1 VKALRRQLYSAG
13 LLLVGLAAS
22 GLGSPADAQAR
33 REVEPDARILVA
45 TFLSEDRGL
54 GVQGADAVRS
64 RVQSDVPLR
73 QLHVIEK
80 KIINETLE
88 ASGYRP
94 DSALSPSDVR
104 ELAKLLRADEILDGR
119 VLRTADGGV
128 RVEARLLLARDAA
141 LAQPLPVAEARNV
154 GEAARAISR
163 DLREA
168 RKQLQANRD
177 CENALR
183 EGNNDKAIDEARKGI
198 AAYPQATL
206 ARLCWASALQAKK
219 AAPDEILAITDEVL
233 RIDPR
238 SRIALELQ
246 YAAAKE
252 KGDDDRAVASLLR
265 VAEVDPRMREAAA
278 IELARMDANR
288 ALPLVRGM
296 VEQAP
301 EDIELLRLFWA
312 VQLRASD
319 FRGALQTGE
328 QLAAMDPGS
337 MDSTFYTR
345 MILAYS
351 SDSQPQ
357 KAAEMAARAVQAYP
371 NDANTR
377 AVYAQ
382 MLRRSGQLQQA
393 VMEMQRA
400 VELNPA
406 VEAGLQFVIV
416 TYGELNQTDSAFA
429 FARRVIA
436 SGADQELV
444 GNALLASAGAALQ
457 AAQEAKTRAA
467 WLRAYDMS
475 RAVDELAPTANSKF
489 YVGLSSF
496 QVGLDALQG
505 LARTRSCPDTR
516 LAEEMWAVAEIAM
529 PQGGRVNPE
538 AAGQVMSAIQQY
550 SSAIQQYKRSFCR

>member
-1 VKALRRQLYSAG
+1 MTVKAFKGQLLSAG
-13 LLLVGLAAS
+13 AVAVALAAS
-22 GLGSPADAQAR
+22 GLVSSASAQR
-33 REVEPDARILVA
+33 PPVEPDSRILVA

-54 GVQGADAVRS
+54 GVQGADAIRA
-64 RVQSDVPLR
+64 RVQQEVPVR
-73 QLHVIEK
+73 QLHVLEK

-94 DSALSPSDVR
+94 DSALSPSDLR

-119 VLRTADGGV
+119 VVRTAEGV

-154 GEAARAISR
+154 GDAARAISR

-183 EGNNDKAIDEARKGI
+183 AGQNDKAIEEARKGI
-198 AAYPQATL
+198 GAYPQATL

-219 AAPDEILAITDEVL
+219 AAPDDILAVTDEVL

-278 IELARMDANR
+278 IELARMDPTR
-288 ALPLVRGM
+288 ALPLVQGM

-301 EDIELLRLFWA
+301 DDLELRRLFWA

-319 FRGALQTGE
+319 YRGAILTGE
-328 QLAAMDPGS
+328 QIAMMDPS
-337 MDSTFYTR
+337 SLDSTYFTR

-357 KAAEMAARAVQAYP
+357 KAAEMAARAVQLYP
-371 NDANTR
+371 NNANTR

-393 VMEMQRA
+393 VAEMQRA
-400 VELNPA
+400 VEADPA
-406 VEAGLQFVIV
+406 VEAGLQFVLV
-416 TYGELNQTDSAFA
+416 TYSELNQPDSAFA
-429 FARRVIA
+429 FARRMI
-436 SGADQELV
+436 SRGADAELV

-457 AAQEAKTRAA
+457 AAQEAKTRDA
-467 WLRAYDMS
+467 WMRAYNMS
-475 RAVDELAPTANSKF
+475 RAVDEIAPTMNSKF
-489 YVGLSSF
+489 YVGLTSF
-496 QVGLDALQG
+496 QVGLDALQN
-505 LARTRSCPDTR
+505 LQRTRSCPDTR
-516 LAEEMWAVAEIAM
+516 LAEEMWGVAEIAM

-538 AAGQVMSAIQQY
+538 AAGQVLNAIQQY